1 MQETLGLTDVL
12 DVLIQL
18 ETLGHDHYA
27 RMERDADNPDLK
39 RLFGI
44 LSVQELRHK
53 ALYVEWKG
61 VFSPHDDQPP
71 TAEYLDYARALL
83 TETISFLNGA
93 VVASDFTTGYNAAVQ
108 LEKDTLLLL
117 SELKTFLPS
126 VHHNKV
132 DRVMDQERQHLAHLA
147 AFRR

>member
-53 ALYVEWKG
+53 ALYGEWKG
-61 VFSPHDDQPP
+61 VDRKS
-71 TAEYLDYARALL
+71 
-83 TETISFLNGA
+83 
-93 VVASDFTTGYNAAVQ
+93 VVFGN
-108 LEKDTLLLL
+108 
-117 SELKTFLPS
+117 S
-126 VHHNKV
+126 V
-132 DRVMDQERQHLAHLA
+132 DIGGGRMI
-147 AFRR
+147 